1 MSNVKSVL
9 KLFKSVLKPFKSVLK
24 PFKVYLMAIFRV
36 EAQRLKKEGVEILI
50 ALGHAGYRE
59 VDLQMAGEV
68 IVACPTQLI

>member
-1 MSNVKSVL
+1 MSNVKR
-9 KLFKSVLKPFKSVLK
+9 VLKPFKM
-24 PFKVYLMAIFRV
+24 YLMAIFRV

-68 IVACPTQLI
+68 IVDCPT